1 MAAVINKRDSAL
13 QAASPRIVAVNL
25 GSTVNV
31 DGTISG
37 SPASTV
43 VSNATTA
50 AAHAASTGNPHG
62 ATLTQIS
69 GDLDDIAD
77 GVTYFRTNANQVTG
91 AGRAFNGLNSSSEYI
106 KSLKSTQL
114 TVVGSNP
121 STGWVGDVNGIRMY
135 QSGSLKVNIPISGA
149 PTFNGDITGDSNI
162 NITGNAVFQGNS
174 LLGGADACVHVNQS
188 LTATNGL
195 IAYCDSGTGT
205 AAVKGIATTT
215 NSNGVIGQ
223 ANVSGAVGLRGINSF
238 AGGIGLSVTGAM
250 TITSTTIVSNLN
262 ADMVDGK
269 HASSLCQIVVG
280 DTGTCTVSG
289 NGFNIN
295 VTVAGT
301 RARGTSNFIYIEPT
315 SDESLKQNIEDETLD
330 IDFIN
335 RLRPVQYRLKSDP
348 KIKYHGFIAQ
358 DLEKIV
364 SLSDGDALFQV
375 HDDGIKGTDYMS
387 LIAPLVKA
395 VQQLSQELNHLKK
408 GSNHKWLGREK

>member
-31 DGTISG
+31 DGTLG
-37 SPASTV
+37 GTAVSTV
-43 VSNATTA
+43 VNNASTA

-77 GVTYFRTNANQVTG
+77 GITYFRSTANQNTG
-91 AGRAFNGLNSSSEYI
+91 AGRAFNALNSSSEYI
-106 KSLKSTQL
+106 KSLKSTQMTL
-114 TVVGSNP
+114 VGSNP
-121 STGWVGDVNGIRMY
+121 STGIVMDGNGIRMY
-135 QSGSLKVNIPISGA
+135 QSSLLMVNIPVSGNPSFGGDVVGGGNVNVTGYGKFDGSGA
-149 PTFNGDITGDSNI
+149 FGKSASFHANLN
-162 NITGNAVFQGNS
+162 N
-174 LLGGADACVHVNQS
+174 
-188 LTATNGL
+188 TATYGINAESGMTSSGVGV
-195 IAYCDSGTGT
+195 YGGSTSGYGVVGEGTG
-205 AAVKGIATTT
+205 
-215 NSNGVIGQ
+215 
-223 ANVSGAVGLRGINSF
+223 VSGIGVRATHV
-238 AGGIGLSVTGAM
+238 AGGTALKVDGKM
-250 TITSTTIVSNLN
+250 TISSTVLVTNLN
-262 ADMVDGK
+262 ADLLDGK
-269 HASSLCQIVVG
+269 QGSQYCQIVVG

-315 SDESLKQNIEDETLD
+315 SDESLKQNIVDETLD

-364 SLSDGDALFQV
+364 ALGDGDALFQV

-395 VQQLSQELNHLKK
+395 VQQLSQELNHLKN
-408 GSNHKWLGREK
+408 GVTING